1 MVVGSWLRRQI
12 QLSEHSSTI
21 DVLEG
26 HLAEVKH
33 VLGQIPIGS
42 VERIVDV
49 ILDAHRSRRRVY
61 ILGNGGSASTAGH
74 FAADLSKATIVEG
87 QPRLRVQSL
96 ADNQA
101 LITAWANDSS
111 FDRVFA
117 EQLENLIDPQDV
129 VVAISVSGNSPN
141 VLSAMR
147 TARSR
152 GAVTVGLVGASGGS
166 LADVVDT
173 AVRVPSDSYGVVED
187 CHLVLEHAITESTR
201 RALLEPS
208 RTAPVSLAHHPAL
221 FLDRDG
227 VINRR
232 RPEHVKSWAEFEFLP
247 GALDALAEVKRAGI
261 KVIVITNQAAVG
273 RGLLREQELTEIH
286 GRMLGAVAGAG
297 GHIERVYTCPH
308 TPEERCECRKPGTAL
323 FSRASLELGVSL
335 RGSVMVGDSKGDV
348 EAAQSAGC
356 DPVLVGVRR
365 PAGVS
370 AEVPVVSDL
379 VSALP
384 LIGRLS
390 QTEDRWS

>member
-1 MVVGSWLRRQI
+1 V
-12 QLSEHSSTI
+12 QLGEKTSTG
-21 DVLEG
+21 DVLES
-26 HLAEVKH
+26 HLSEVQQ
-33 VLGQIPIGS
+33 VLGQIPMGS

-49 ILDAHRSRRRVY
+49 ILDAHRRHRRIY
-61 ILGNGGSASTAGH
+61 ILGNGGSASTAAH

-87 QPRLRVQSL
+87 QPRLRVLSL
-96 ADNQA
+96 ADNDA
-101 LITAWANDSS
+101 LITAWANDTSY
-111 FDRVFA
+111 DRIFS
-117 EQLENLIDPQDV
+117 EQVETLVDPQDV

-141 VLSAMR
+141 VLNAVR

-152 GAVTVGLVGASGGS
+152 GAVTVGLVGRSGGS
-166 LADVVDT
+166 LAGAVDT
-173 AVRVPSDSYGVVED
+173 AVCVPSDSYGVVED
-187 CHLVLEHAITESTR
+187 CHLVLEHAITKSTR
-201 RALLEPS
+201 RALLRPPWTKAQS
-208 RTAPVSLAHHPAL
+208 APGHPAL

-261 KVIVITNQAAVG
+261 TVIVVTNQAAVG
-273 RGLLREQELTEIH
+273 RGLIREQELTEIH
-286 GRMLGAVAGAG
+286 GRMLGAVTGAG

-308 TPEERCECRKPGTAL
+308 TPEERCQCRKPGTAL
-323 FSRASLELGVSL
+323 FSRASEELGVSL

-348 EAAQSAGC
+348 DAAQSAGC
-356 DPVLVGVRR
+356 DPVLVGDRR

-379 VSALP
+379 AGALP
-384 LIGRLS
+384 IIGRLS

>member
-273 RGLLREQELTEIH
+273 RGLLREQELTERWP
-286 GRMLGAVAGAG
+286 GREVISSGS
-297 GHIERVYTCPH
+297 
-308 TPEERCECRKPGTAL
+308 TPVRTHPRSDASAA
-323 FSRASLELGVSL
+323 SRAPRSSRVQAWSWAYPCADPSWWVTARATWRRLKAPAVTPSL
-335 RGSVMVGDSKGDV
+335 
-348 EAAQSAGC
+348 
-356 DPVLVGVRR
+356 
-365 PAGVS
+365 
-370 AEVPVVSDL
+370 L
-379 VSALP
+379 VSGGPPACL
-384 LIGRLS
+384 RKC
-390 QTEDRWS
+390 R